1 MSLMI
6 QIQTCQV
13 NIGNPK
19 AQSSNIRVTLYVHHI
34 PDRNIRERGHIIKCN
49 MF

>member
-19 AQSSNIRVTLYVHHI
+19 AQSSNIRVVLYVRI
-34 PDRNIRERGHIIKCN
+34 TYPTAIYGNVGIQ
-49 MF
+49 